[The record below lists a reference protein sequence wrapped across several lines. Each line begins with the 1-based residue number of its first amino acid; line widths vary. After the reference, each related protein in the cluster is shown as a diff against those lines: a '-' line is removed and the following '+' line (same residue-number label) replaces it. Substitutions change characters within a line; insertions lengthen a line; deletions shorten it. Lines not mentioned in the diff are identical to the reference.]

1 MERFDFVPDWLA
13 ALGQQ
18 QQAPSGR
25 ELMASQRARREVNT
39 PSQGKAGT
47 GGMENR
53 KKRAAFLGGSGAPR
67 NPRWRLEREEEGSEG
82 DEASSG
88 YEV

>member
-1 MERFDFVPDWLA
+1 MA
-13 ALGQQ
+13 GQTAREHAGRDVN
-18 QQAPSGR
+18 APR
-25 ELMASQRARREVNT
+25 
-39 PSQGKAGT
+39 QGKAGT

-67 NPRWRLEREEEGSEG
+67 NPKVKSGDWRGRKKKEAKAKG